1 MENKT
6 VQEAFTRQTALLLRP
21 AKSTSFLQELTTEQD
36 GPQEQD
42 TPECQDQQSLKQTSS
57 LRLHRYDYI
66 IVAFGLFLIPAFAFG
81 ADAYGTALLKA
92 EATNLQSLLFGPVL
106 RIAGVIGAVFG
117 IIRAFQTQTLQPIFI
132 FGGIGAATII
142 VPKLLDV
149 MFKVT

>member
-1 MENKT
+1 MENHSSK
-6 VQEAFTRQTALLLRP
+6 ESLLRQSALLQRRT
-21 AKSTSFLQELTTEQD
+21 KTSSFLEEPITIS
-36 GPQEQD
+36 
-42 TPECQDQQSLKQTSS
+42 DQKSSQQKFTSPIS
-57 LRLHRYDYI
+57 RNDHI
-66 IVAFGLFLIPAFAFG
+66 IVALGLLIVPAFAFG
-81 ADAYGTALLKA
+81 ADAYGTALLKT
-92 EATNLQSLLFGPVL
+92 EATNLQGLLFGPVL

>member
-1 MENKT
+1 MKNRT
-6 VQEAFTRQTALLLRP
+6 IQEAFARQTVLLERHTQ
-21 AKSTSFLQELTTEQD
+21 KSSFLEAPIEAKAQTNI
-36 GPQEQD
+36 
-42 TPECQDQQSLKQTSS
+42 PESRKPKTIRSLCRS
-57 LRLHRYDYI
+57 DYI
-66 IVAFGLFLIPAFAFG
+66 IMGLGLLLIPALAFG
-81 ADAYGTALLKA
+81 ADAYGTALLKT
-92 EATNLQSLLFGPVL
+92 EATNLQGLLFGPVL